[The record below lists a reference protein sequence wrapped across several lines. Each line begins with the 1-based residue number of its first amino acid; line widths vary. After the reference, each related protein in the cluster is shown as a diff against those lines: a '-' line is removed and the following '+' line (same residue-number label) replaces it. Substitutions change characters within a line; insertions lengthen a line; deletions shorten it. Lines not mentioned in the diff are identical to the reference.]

1 MEIETKPG
9 AITTIVKFVCIIL
22 VLASLFLFGCPQYRV
37 YSAKKN
43 GEAELKQAES
53 NRQIKIL
60 ESEAIF
66 KSAENL
72 SRADTIRAHG
82 VARANA
88 IIGNSLK
95 DNEAYLKWLWI
106 DNLEKN
112 PNAVIYVPT
121 ENNMPLM
128 KSVK

>member
-1 MEIETKPG
+1 MEGIKPG
-9 AITTIVKFVCIIL
+9 AIATIVKVSCFLLI
-22 VLASLFLFGCPQYRV
+22 LASVFLFGCPQYRV
-37 YSAKKN
+37 YSATKT
-43 GEAELKQAES
+43 GEAELRQAES

-60 ESEAIF
+60 EAEAIY

-128 KSVK
+128 KSLK